1 MTHTTEQPGATVQET
16 FVVVGG
22 GVGGGTAALALR
34 SEGFTGR
41 LLVVCDEPRAP
52 YSKPPLSKGVLR
64 GDEDADRTALRPPSW
79 YLTREIELVTGV
91 AASEVDTAARTV
103 GLADGTKIT
112 YDKLL
117 LATGGRARTLPGAQD
132 IPGVFTL
139 RTVEDSLAISERLVP
154 GARVVVVGGGF
165 IGAEVAASA
174 IQLGC
179 AVTVLEGQE
188 APLERVLPPM
198 LGQLYMRMHR
208 ERGVDFRTSIS
219 ITDLEL
225 DARGGLVA
233 HAASGE
239 KFPADVVVVGIGM
252 VPNDE
257 LALRAGLEC
266 ENGVVVDEHCRTSD
280 PDVFA
285 VGDIAN
291 APNPL
296 LGERMRVEHWQNA
309 QHQAK
314 VAAKNMLGGCV
325 VFAEVPW
332 VWSDQ
337 YEHTLQIT
345 GRPRP
350 SDQVHLRGDVDSWH
364 FSAVLTRDGVL
375 CGCVSFNRADDVR
388 AVRKLM
394 TERRVVSLELLTD
407 PAVDLTEL
415 AADTTLPVRKDL
427 PA

>member
-1 MTHTTEQPGATVQET
+1 MQQT

-34 SEGFTGR
+34 TEGFAGR
-41 LLVVCDEPRAP
+41 VVVVCDEPRAP

-64 GDEDADRTALRPPSW
+64 GEEDAERTALRPLPW
-79 YLTREIELVTGV
+79 YAKKDIELLTGV
-91 AASEVDTAARTV
+91 AATDLDTGARTLL
-103 GLADGTKIT
+103 LADGTKLA

-117 LATGGRARTLPGAQD
+117 LATGGRARTLPGAHD
-132 IPGVFTL
+132 VPGVFTL
-139 RTVEDSLAISERLVP
+139 RTVEDAQAIGARLVP
-154 GARVVVVGGGF
+154 GARVVIVGGGF
-165 IGAEVAASA
+165 IGAEVAASG
-174 IQLGC
+174 IQKGC
-179 AVTVLEGQE
+179 SVTVLEGQE

-198 LGQLYMRMHR
+198 LGQLYMRLHR
-208 ERGVDFRTSIS
+208 DRGVDFRTQVA
-219 ITDLEL
+219 ITDLEPGE
-225 DARGGLVA
+225 DGTVVA

-239 KFPADVVVVGIGM
+239 RFPADVLVVGIGM
-252 VPNDE
+252 VPNDD
-257 LALRAGLEC
+257 LALRAGLTV

-285 VGDIAN
+285 VGDLAN

-314 VAAKNMLGGCV
+314 VAAKNMLGGDE
-325 VFAEVPW
+325 VFAEIPW

-337 YEHTLQIT
+337 YDLTIQIT

-350 SDQVHLRGDVDSWH
+350 TDQVHLRGSIDSWH

-375 CGCVSFNRADDVR
+375 CGCVSFNRTDDVR
-388 AVRKLM
+388 AVRRLM
-394 TERRVVSLELLTD
+394 TERRAVSLEVLTD
-407 PAVDLTEL
+407 PDADLTAL
-415 AADTTLPVRKDL
+415 ADDSTLPVRKD
-427 PA
+427 PS

>member
-1 MTHTTEQPGATVQET
+1 MQQT

-34 SEGFTGR
+34 SEGFEGR
-41 LLVVCDEPRAP
+41 VVVVCDEPRAP

-64 GDEDADRTALRPPSW
+64 GQDDAERTALRPPSW
-79 YLTREIELVTGV
+79 YDKRDIELLTGV
-91 AASEVDTAARTV
+91 GATDVDLAAHTV
-103 GLADGTKIT
+103 LLADGSKLT

-117 LATGGRARTLPGAQD
+117 LATGGRPRTLPGTSGK
-132 IPGVFTL
+132 PGVFTL
-139 RTVEDSLAISERLVP
+139 RTVEDSLAISARLTP

-174 IQLGC
+174 VQLGC
-179 AVTVLEGQE
+179 SVTVLEGQE

-198 LGQLYMRMHR
+198 LGQLYMRLHR
-208 ERGVDFRTSIS
+208 ERGVDFRTQVAV
-219 ITDLEL
+219 TDLESGA
-225 DARGGLVA
+225 DGLVA

-239 KFPADVVVVGIGM
+239 RFPADVVVVGIGM
-252 VPNDE
+252 VPNDD
-257 LALRAGLEC
+257 LALRAGLAV

-285 VGDIAN
+285 IGDVAN

-314 VAAKNMLGGCV
+314 VVAKNMVGGDV

-337 YEHTLQIT
+337 YEHTIQIT

-350 SDQVHLRGDVDSWH
+350 TDQVHLRGDIDGWR

-388 AVRKLM
+388 AVRHLM
-394 TERRVVSLELLTD
+394 TEHRQVSLESLTD
-407 PAVDLTEL
+407 PDVDLAAL
-415 AADTTLPVRKDL
+415 AADPTHPVRK
-427 PA
+427 ATA